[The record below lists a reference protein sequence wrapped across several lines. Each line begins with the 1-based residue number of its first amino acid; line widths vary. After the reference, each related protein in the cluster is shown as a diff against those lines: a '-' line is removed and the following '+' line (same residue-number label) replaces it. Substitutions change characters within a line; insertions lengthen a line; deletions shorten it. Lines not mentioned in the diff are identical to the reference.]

1 MSKNPLTKENILNV
15 LSIIYDKSKSGIP
28 HVSPPVEKVAD
39 EYLKK
44 YPDKEIAAKRML
56 NMQVAKC
63 TTSGFINGFGGFIAM
78 PDVQMRM
85 IACAAYIGG
94 YNLNDDEVQTFVY
107 ACLAGVSVNEIVK
120 KFGVQLGEKL
130 VLQGVKKIPGKV
142 LTKINQRIG
151 FRLITKFGE
160 KGLINIGKM
169 IPVVGAVING
179 GLDLAET
186 KIIANRAYKMFI
198 LNDYSVGSDIP
209 VDDVIDVDVISED
222 KNDAVENNEEEK
234 E

>member
-1 MSKNPLTKENILNV
+1 MMN
-15 LSIIYDKSKSGIP
+15 
-28 HVSPPVEKVAD
+28 
-39 EYLKK
+39 
-44 YPDKEIAAKRML
+44 
-56 NMQVAKC
+56 
-63 TTSGFINGFGGFIAM
+63 
-78 PDVQMRM
+78 
-85 IACAAYIGG
+85 
-94 YNLNDDEVQTFVY
+94 
-107 ACLAGVSVNEIVK
+107 
-120 KFGVQLGEKL
+120 
-130 VLQGVKKIPGKV
+130 
-142 LTKINQRIG
+142 
-151 FRLITKFGE
+151 
-160 KGLINIGKM
+160 M